1 MTSIWI
7 PDHAGQAVIVVTS
20 WMTGGWGLEGVCV
33 SEVSLLIT
41 SVVWGIVLKSHAV
54 IALVME
60 RVVASCWSL
69 VCGRG
74 MLCPD

>member
-1 MTSIWI
+1 
-7 PDHAGQAVIVVTS
+7 
-20 WMTGGWGLEGVCV
+20 MTGGWGLEGVCV

-60 RVVASCWSL
+60 WVVASCWSL

-74 MLCPD
+74 ML